1 MGESPAAIALI
12 SPEGLFA
19 DIRLPWPSAG
29 AKGGGL
35 LEAMA
40 AAADVLP
47 SGARLKV
54 RLKASDREQDRSALA
69 ADQPL
74 LCALAGRCGFEP
86 EPDRSH
92 SESIKPLEGE
102 AKAPPVG
109 AIYFRRA
116 SRRPR
121 WRLAGLGEGDF
132 ADFASLFAAAFGHP
146 VTLNLWRWKYAEGR
160 GLAVTAWRDQAI
172 IAHYGGML
180 RQVLVF
186 GKPVMAIQ
194 VCDAMVAPKE
204 RGVMSKSGAMVQVT
218 ATFLELFMGLA
229 RFPLAFG
236 FPNQRAMAL
245 GELTGLYAEV
255 GRLAEVSW
263 PARQATP
270 RLGSRLVDFQPEQI
284 AHRRAVEDLWTA
296 MAQDLGQSV
305 IGVRDW
311 PYLRHRYLE
320 HPEHRYRLVLV
331 MGRLTTR
338 PLGLLILRPMAERLA
353 WIDWVAPLRHQPLL
367 LKQARRLAALWG
379 HETLYGWIPRHAVN
393 AFQTDDM
400 DARKTEISIPTNAWV
415 PQPWSADQLRDRWWL
430 TMGDT
435 DFL

>member
-1 MGESPAAIALI
+1 LEAISSAARVLPAGAHLTLRLKCPAPWRESQGLVNIPALI
-12 SPEGLFA
+12 
-19 DIRLPWPSAG
+19 G
-29 AKGGGL
+29 AL
-35 LEAMA
+35 T
-40 AAADVLP
+40 
-47 SGARLKV
+47 
-54 RLKASDREQDRSALA
+54 
-69 ADQPL
+69 
-74 LCALAGRCGFEP
+74 GRCGFEQLAGP
-86 EPDRSH
+86 GVVAAEGGSAGKQLAGPR
-92 SESIKPLEGE
+92 LEMTL
-102 AKAPPVG
+102 
-109 AIYFRRA
+109 RR
-116 SRRPR
+116 RTHRPR
-121 WRLAGLGEGDF
+121 WRLSGLAETDF
-132 ADFASLFAAAFGHP
+132 GPFAALFASAFQHP
-146 VTLNLWRWKYAEGR
+146 ISIDLWRWKYAAGR
-160 GLAVTAWRDQAI
+160 GVAVCAWRGADL

-180 RQVLVF
+180 RQVLAF
-186 GKPVMAIQ
+186 GHPVTALQ
-194 VCDAMVAPKE
+194 VCDAMVAAKE
-204 RGVMSKSGAMVQVT
+204 RGVLSKSGAMFQVT
-218 ATFLELFMGLA
+218 ATFLELYQGLA
-229 RFPLAFG
+229 RVPLAFG

-263 PARQATP
+263 PARQAP
-270 RLGSRLVDFQPEQI
+270 PQLGSRLVDFQPDQI

-305 IGVRDW
+305 VGVRDW

-379 HETLYGWIPRHAVN
+379 HETLYGWIPRHAIN

-400 DARKTEISIPTNAWV
+400 DTQKTEISIPTNAWV

>member
-1 MGESPAAIALI
+1 M
-12 SPEGLFA
+12 
-19 DIRLPWPSAG
+19 
-29 AKGGGL
+29 
-35 LEAMA
+35 
-40 AAADVLP
+40 
-47 SGARLKV
+47 
-54 RLKASDREQDRSALA
+54 
-69 ADQPL
+69 
-74 LCALAGRCGFEP
+74 
-86 EPDRSH
+86 
-92 SESIKPLEGE
+92 
-102 AKAPPVG
+102 
-109 AIYFRRA
+109 
-116 SRRPR
+116 
-121 WRLAGLGEGDF
+121 
-132 ADFASLFAAAFGHP
+132 
-146 VTLNLWRWKYAEGR
+146 
-160 GLAVTAWRDQAI
+160 
-172 IAHYGGML
+172 
-180 RQVLVF
+180 
-186 GKPVMAIQ
+186 
-194 VCDAMVAPKE
+194 
-204 RGVMSKSGAMVQVT
+204 
-218 ATFLELFMGLA
+218 
-229 RFPLAFG
+229 
-236 FPNQRAMAL
+236 
-245 GELTGLYAEV
+245 
-255 GRLAEVSW
+255 
-263 PARQATP
+263 
-270 RLGSRLVDFQPEQI
+270 

-305 IGVRDW
+305 VGVRDW